1 MKYQIKEISPFQTSK
16 VSAVIYLP
24 FSLIYTFFG
33 ILMLRDPETL
43 GIGVFFVLAPIWLV
57 LISFVMTFLG
67 CLFYNFFASLVG
79 GIEFDLE
86 PQE

>member
-1 MKYQIKEISPFQTSK
+1 MKYQLKEISPFQTSK
-16 VSAVIYLP
+16 VSAVLYLP
-24 FSLIYTFFG
+24 FSLIYAFLG
-33 ILMLRDPETL
+33 ILMLPDPETL
-43 GIGVFFVLAPIWLV
+43 GVAVFLILSPIWMV
-57 LISFVMTFLG
+57 IFIFVVTFLY

>member
-1 MKYQIKEISPFQTSK
+1 MKYQLKKISPFQTSK

-33 ILMLRDPETL
+33 ILMLRDPATL
-43 GIGVFFVLAPIWLV
+43 GVGFIFVLAPLWIA
-57 LISFVMTFLG
+57 IITFVFTFLG
-67 CLFYNFFASLVG
+67 CLIYNFFASLIG
-79 GIEFDLE
+79 GIEFELE